1 MLGRNHLPFLSSQPA
16 RLSHPNHFPPALMTR
31 TSLGPQMGSNVSHD
45 TSSQNTHRASRK
57 RKQTPRSPYASSQLG
72 RLATTRLKTSLQK
85 IIRRKAMTAQRWAHV
100 FVGMALRPA
109 RAEHSWLST
118 REHQIQGKYTLP
130 SHWICHFWMPRDGA
144 GGDTHT
150 GGHGTTAWTQGPLCL
165 SL

>member
-1 MLGRNHLPFLSSQPA
+1 
-16 RLSHPNHFPPALMTR
+16 
-31 TSLGPQMGSNVSHD
+31 
-45 TSSQNTHRASRK
+45 
-57 RKQTPRSPYASSQLG
+57 
-72 RLATTRLKTSLQK
+72 
-85 IIRRKAMTAQRWAHV
+85 MTAQRWAHV